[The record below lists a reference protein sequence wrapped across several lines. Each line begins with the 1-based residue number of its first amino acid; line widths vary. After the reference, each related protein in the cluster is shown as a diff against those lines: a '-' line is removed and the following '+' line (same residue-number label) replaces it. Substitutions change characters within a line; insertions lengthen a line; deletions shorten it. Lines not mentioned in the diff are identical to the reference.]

1 MKVYNN
7 ISEFGKVNNAT
18 VTIGTFDGVHLGHR
32 KILSQLNRAAAQID
46 GETVLL
52 TFYPHPRKVLQPGVN
67 LEMLNT
73 QSEKIR
79 QLEKA
84 GIQHLIIHPF
94 TAEFSRTESID
105 YVREILVN
113 QLHTKK
119 LVIGYDHRFGKNREG
134 SFEYLQELARIYE
147 FEVEEISALDI
158 EDTNVSSTKIRKALK
173 NGNPEKANT
182 YLGYTYSITGTVVKG
197 KKLGRTFGFPT
208 ANIHVDYP
216 DKLIPGK
223 GVYAVKVNVEGTEYN
238 GMLNIGQNPTVSGE
252 KTQKIEV
259 HLFDFEADLYNKKIT
274 TSFIERI
281 RDEVKFDDSQQ
292 LVEQLKLDQNRAKFI
307 LSV

>member
-216 DKLIPGK
+216 DKLIPGN
-223 GVYAVKVNVEGTEYN
+223 GVYAVKVRVEGTEYN

-274 TSFIERI
+274 TSFIKRI

-292 LVEQLKLDQNRAKFI
+292 LVEQLKLDQNRAKSI

>member
-94 TAEFSRTESID
+94 TTEFSRTESID

-134 SFEYLQELARIYE
+134 SFEYSQELARIYE

-216 DKLIPGK
+216 DKLIPGN
-223 GVYAVKVNVEGTEYN
+223 GVYAVKVRVEGTEYN
-238 GMLNIGQNPTVSGE
+238 GMLNIGQNPTVSGG

-274 TSFIERI
+274 TSFIKRI

-292 LVEQLKLDQNRAKFI
+292 LVEQLKLDQNRAKSI